1 MKKKTPPKPKEAEA
15 LVEYDF
21 SKGVRGKYAAKYWES
36 IAQSKL
42 KRPPKKPA

>member
-1 MKKKTPPKPKEAEA
+1 MKKKPPRKPKEAEA

-36 IAQSKL
+36 IAQAKP